1 MSIHE
6 SININQ
12 YIDDAMKT
20 EEPTDICRFYHKQFN
35 KIAVL
40 NKQELQQQFTDFRNT
55 GMMKIEDYNNQTIK
69 RNKRKFYVLVVQH
82 IDEEKDSICPM
93 SLLGYGFMVS
103 GFPYYFDSKKD
114 RDFAISIFKNEKN
127 DKKKK
132 KKLIIKK

>member
-35 KIAVL
+35 KIAVF
-40 NKQELQQQFTDFRNT
+40 NKKELQQQFTDFRNT

-69 RNKRKFYVLVVQH
+69 RNGRKFYVLVVQH
-82 IDEEKDSICPM
+82 NDEEKDTICPM

-103 GFPYYFDSKKD
+103 GFPYWFDNKKD
-114 RDFAISIFKNEKN
+114 RDNAIKIFRG
-127 DKKKK
+127 D
-132 KKLIIKK
+132 